1 MPLRIHHRCNA
12 ILQIALCKRYSWEEA
27 ALSTHTHFTGTKP
40 QNRSDLFVGRVRDD
54 VVLLLLQAAPS
65 SLCLVPCHP
74 IMSTQLRSLRTT
86 GLSAF
91 NPSQLPVNERPE
103 SLSQNDDVASS
114 DESEDDDD
122 ESDYEDSD
130 DSEEE
135 SDDEPV
141 LGPLQRLSNALRMK
155 QQDMLAKRRHPVLE
169 WKAAVQW
176 HAENAAGCIA
186 AEQERKRRDEI
197 AMEKAARRERKMKRK
212 AQRHFTKL
220 KETEFRTLLEEYSV
234 AIIKSKKRTEL
245 LTQFSIENRSIEKR
259 KLAAIAAAKRAD
271 QLCEAAEKI
280 AQAEKRDEEDKQ
292 VTLDKLQQ
300 CIDASDAMGRRY
312 GLLPAINTP
321 AASPPGEQDETS
333 TVLILRV
340 NNTPLTND
348 TESSRTAPMGAAKR
362 QYFTLNLKRCKH
374 VEELRGERIGDRGAK
389 ELARSLLTGACPR
402 VRSIHLGWNLVK
414 YPGIA
419 ALADC
424 FTRGACAQLQEL
436 DLRCNNIDSKAFAT
450 LLTALEK
457 GALPELLDI
466 ELQGNI
472 LGDEGARA
480 LAHAFFKGTLRALR
494 RIDVRQN
501 RIRNNGILALWNVFT
516 APNFR
521 RFCPKLELLDMSR
534 NDTHGAL
541 TRSFCPC
548 PPYLTF

>member
-1 MPLRIHHRCNA
+1 MVA
-12 ILQIALCKRYSWEEA
+12 
-27 ALSTHTHFTGTKP
+27 
-40 QNRSDLFVGRVRDD
+40 
-54 VVLLLLQAAPS
+54 
-65 SLCLVPCHP
+65 
-74 IMSTQLRSLRTT
+74 MSTQLTT
-86 GLSAF
+86 KTAGLNVSGTAQV
-91 NPSQLPVNERPE
+91 PIDVRPE
-103 SLSQNDDVASS
+103 RTESPSQNDGATSVD
-114 DESEDDDD
+114 SEDDDD
-122 ESDYEDSD
+122 ESDYEDSGD
-130 DSEEE
+130 DSDEE

-169 WKAAVQW
+169 WKAAAQW
-176 HAENAAGCIA
+176 HADNAAGWAA
-186 AEQERKRRDEI
+186 AEQEQKHHEEI
-197 AMEKAARRERKMKRK
+197 ATEKSARRERKTKRK
-212 AQRHFTKL
+212 AQRQFTKQ
-220 KETEFRTLLEEYSV
+220 KETEFRALLEEYSV
-234 AIIKSKKRTEL
+234 AIIKSEKRTEL
-245 LTQFSIENRSIEKR
+245 LTRFSIDNRSIEKR
-259 KLAAIAAAKRAD
+259 KLAAIETAKRAD
-271 QLCEAAEKI
+271 QLRDAAEKI
-280 AQAEKRDEEDKQ
+280 TQLEKRDEEEKQ

-300 CIDASDAMGRRY
+300 CMEVSNEMGRRY

-321 AASPPGEQDETS
+321 AAAPAEEQDETS

-340 NNTPLTND
+340 NNAPLPSD
-348 TESSRTAPMGAAKR
+348 TEASRTPGPSMLTAKR

-414 YPGIA
+414 YSGIS

-424 FTRGACAQLQEL
+424 FTRGACSQLQEL
-436 DLRCNNIDSKAFAT
+436 DLRCNNIDSKAFLT

-466 ELQGNI
+466 GLQGNI

-480 LAHAFFKGTLRALR
+480 LAHAFFRGTLRALR
-494 RIDVRQN
+494 RINVRQN
-501 RIRNNGILALWNVFT
+501 RIRNDGVLALWNVFT

-521 RFCPKLELLDMSR
+521 RFCPKLELLDMRR
-534 NDTHGAL
+534 NDAHGAL